1 MVEFI
6 SLLVPTMSTTGTI
19 HVIIS
24 TINVTISID
33 HVNTVTIQ
41 IIIETIHV
49 TYYKN
54 RSSHFRVKFMSQ

>member
-1 MVEFI
+1 MVQFI

-33 HVNTVTIQ
+33 HVNTVTIYVT
-41 IIIETIHV
+41 INIENITI
-49 TYYKN
+49 
-54 RSSHFRVKFMSQ
+54 